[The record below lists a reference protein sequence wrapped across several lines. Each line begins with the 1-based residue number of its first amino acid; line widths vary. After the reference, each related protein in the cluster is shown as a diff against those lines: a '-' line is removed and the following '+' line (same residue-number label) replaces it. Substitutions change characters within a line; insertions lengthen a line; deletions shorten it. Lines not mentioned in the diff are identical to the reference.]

1 MMKQQKE
8 SSGTVDSAVAAT
20 PAAAGSEAFVVPT
33 FVTLTQIIE
42 EFELE
47 TVCDFGNPETIQ
59 IEVAD
64 VTRPGL
70 QLAGHFAHFGPD
82 RIQLIGNMETA
93 FLDSLRAADR
103 LARIDAL
110 FSRGIPCMI
119 LTRQHE
125 VSPEMEQ
132 CAERYAIPI
141 LRTRAITSEFMS
153 SLIKYLNVE
162 LAPRTSLH
170 GVLVEVYGEGIL
182 ILGESG
188 VGKSETA
195 LEIVKRGH
203 RLIADDLVEVL
214 RVSDT
219 TLLGRAPEIIRHLI
233 EIRGVG
239 ILDVKELYGVSSV
252 KMQENIHFVL
262 NLELWDDKKTYER
275 VGVSD
280 EHTDILG
287 IDVPSITIPVRPGRN
302 LAIIVEVAAIN
313 FRQKQM
319 GYNSAKALM
328 ERVFGN
334 KNNQGAN

>member
-1 MMKQQKE
+1 M
-8 SSGTVDSAVAAT
+8 S
-20 PAAAGSEAFVVPT
+20 T
-33 FVTLTQIIE
+33 FVTLQEIIDVFNLEVVCAYGKPE
-42 EFELE
+42 E
-47 TVCDFGNPETIQ
+47 IR
-59 IEVAD
+59 ISVAD

-93 FLDSLRAADR
+93 YLASLSPEERYE
-103 LARIDAL
+103 RIDAL

-119 LTRQHE
+119 LTRQHD
-125 VSPEMEQ
+125 VFPEMEQ
-132 CAERYAIPI
+132 CARRYSIPL
-141 LRTRAITSEFMS
+141 LRTSEITSEFMS
-153 SLIKYLNVE
+153 SLIKHLNVE

-170 GVLVEVYGEGIL
+170 GVLVEVYGEGIM

-233 EIRGVG
+233 EIRGIG

-252 KMQENIHFVL
+252 KMQENIHFVI
-262 NLELWDDKKTYER
+262 NMELWDEKKTYER
-275 VGVSD
+275 MGVLD
-280 EHTDILG
+280 ETTNILG

-319 GYNSAKALM
+319 GYNAAKALT
-328 ERVFGN
+328 ERVFG
-334 KNNQGAN
+334 GAPNDGPAGKGRKGNA